1 LLLFGRGLIVSGDIA
16 ASFGG
21 RCVLQAISPEIFGR
35 DDELA
40 ALQRFFSNADSRALV
55 LEGEP
60 GIGKTTLW
68 REALEMAKGLGQR
81 VLATRPA
88 GAEAQ
93 LSLSGLGDLL
103 EAAPRETIAALPEI
117 QRRALAI
124 VLAEEASAA
133 KQFGG
138 RVLGA
143 AFLNLLRALAKEKP
157 LVVAVDDLQ
166 WLDPSSARVLLFA
179 CRRLRDSRAKLLAS
193 CRGEPGGPLP
203 FDCELALAEEM
214 VRLPVGPLSEGALH
228 RLLQKRLGVNLTRA
242 QLAAVHETSGGNPF
256 YALELARAGEN
267 GHADGLLRLPRSLEL
282 LVSERLRRL
291 PVATREALAYASALS
306 DPTIGVLERAGVS
319 AALEPAIESG
329 IVELDRGLLLF
340 DHPLLAA
347 AAWNAVGAKEKQT
360 IHRAL
365 SEAVED
371 EEQRARHLALA
382 TPGPDRQVALALE
395 RAAASAHRRTA
406 PTAAAELYELARQMV
421 PPGDDALWARL
432 TERTSAMHYE
442 AGEWERPLQLA
453 DEALGRL
460 PPGPERAAIL
470 LVACEMRP
478 GHLDLARQIVEESG
492 EEALRI
498 WALTALS
505 QQLCLLGRIPEALE
519 AASRA
524 CDLAVQLER
533 PDLLGVCLVY
543 RAAME
548 LHLEL
553 PAAHDDL
560 AAARDIEREIGH
572 DLPTSIHNSWQTW
585 TAFAL
590 LQEDDLEAARQLIE
604 SRMAV
609 AEERGDERN
618 YCMIAFDLIQLEIEA
633 GNWERAET
641 LAEKC
646 RELSGVS
653 GYTEGN
659 GDLTRMLGMV
669 SALRGECEAA
679 RELIEESFAFFARTS
694 DRAYETLAYAAR
706 LFLRLC
712 EGKSAAIGAAVDEFE
727 QIVSTGRAG
736 GIDPP
741 WMNSTQGDEIE
752 ALVLSGRAERARQRI
767 DDIRRTGK
775 KRRWDRFLAW
785 ADRGDGMLLAQAGDL
800 DGARAALESALR
812 HHDRPPSLP
821 FERARTLLL
830 YGQVLRRSKRR
841 REARQALNEAL
852 AELERLG
859 ARLYAERARDELK
872 RVGGRAAATEGELT
886 ATEERIARL
895 VASGLS
901 NKEVAAQ
908 SFVTVRTVEATL
920 TRIYAKLRVSSR
932 LQLSR
937 ALESARSVRS

>member
-1 LLLFGRGLIVSGDIA
+1 L
-16 ASFGG
+16 
-21 RCVLQAISPEIFGR
+21 LQAISPEIFGR

-68 REALEMAKGLGQR
+68 REALEVAKGLGQR

-228 RLLQKRLGVNLTRA
+228 RLLQKRLGINLTRA

-329 IVELDRGLLLF
+329 IVALDRGRLFF

-406 PTAAAELYELARQMV
+406 PTAAADLYELARRLA
-421 PPGDDALWARL
+421 PPDDDLWAHL
-432 TERTSAMHYE
+432 TERAAVMHYE
-442 AGEWERPLQLA
+442 AGEWERPLELA
-453 DEALGRL
+453 HEALNRL
-460 PPGPERAAIL
+460 PAGPKRAEIL
-470 LVACEMRP
+470 LIACEMRP
-478 GHLDLARQIVEESG
+478 GQLDLCRQALD
-492 EEALRI
+492 EAGDGITRVR
-498 WALTALS
+498 ALVALS
-505 QQLCLLGRIPEALE
+505 EQLSFVDRLREGARI
-519 AASRA
+519 ASEA
-524 CDLAVQLER
+524 CDLAEKLGR
-533 PDLLGVCLVY
+533 RDLLGVALVY
-543 RAAME
+543 RAALRMQA
-548 LHLEL
+548 EL
-553 PAAHDDL
+553 PG
-560 AAARDIEREIGH
+560 AREDIATAVEIERELGE
-572 DLPTSIHNSWQTW
+572 LPTTLHNSPLTW
-585 TAFAL
+585 VAYALVLCDDDIDTA
-590 LQEDDLEAARQLIE
+590 RPLIE
-604 SRMAV
+604 NQLKVSL
-609 AEERGDERN
+609 ERGDERT
-618 YCMIAFDLIQLEIEA
+618 YCMIGLDLVQIEIEA
-633 GNWERAET
+633 GNWKRARAVGEEC
-641 LAEKC
+641 A
-646 RELSGVS
+646 ELSAVS
-653 GYTEGN
+653 GYSDGSA
-659 GDLTRMLGMV
+659 DFARMLGLIA
-669 SALRGECEAA
+669 ALEGNLPRA
-679 RELIEESFAFFARTS
+679 RELVAESLAFHLLAADPGYEAFAHAV
-694 DRAYETLAYAAR
+694 A
-706 LFLRLC
+706 LFVRLC
-712 EGKSAAIGAAVDEFE
+712 EEDIDSIGTEVDSFQEYMAKVAPE
-727 QIVSTGRAG
+727 NADG
-736 GIDPP
+736 P
-741 WMNSTQGDEIE
+741 WIRWTQGDEIE
-752 ALVLSGRAERARQRI
+752 ALVVSGRAERARQRI
-767 DDIRRTGK
+767 DDIRRLGE
-775 KRRWDRFLAW
+775 KRRWERFLAW
-785 ADRGDGMLLAQAGDL
+785 ADRGDGMLLAQVGDL
-800 DGARAALESALR
+800 DGAAAALESALQ

-830 YGQVLRRSKRR
+830 YGQVLRREKKR

-859 ARLYAERARDELK
+859 ARLYADRAREELK
-872 RVGGRAAATEGELT
+872 RVGGRAPAAEGELT

-901 NKEVAAQ
+901 NKEVALR

-920 TRIYAKLRVSSR
+920 TRIYAKLGVSSR

-937 ALESARSVRS
+937 ALGSARSVRS